1 MTINILSLG
10 GLVVGIG
17 MMVDNSIVVIDSC
30 FKMQDGIRTYDDAAI
45 AGANLVNGAVIASTI
60 TTIVVFLPIAL
71 MDGMSGQLFKD
82 VGFTDRL
89 FADSL
94 ADFCADARSPAFC
107 KVPACGKTN
116 FGCPTAGL
124 HKLERLYGA
133 LLDKALCHKLIVV
146 AIAIVMLAG
155 TFVMFTQIDS
165 ELMPMSDEG
174 SISISVT
181 TKTGLN
187 IDETDQIMTQLE
199 ALVAEQPDVESYSMR
214 GGGGSASIT
223 VTLKDDRSMQTDEFI
238 ALMRQETA
246 YVENASVEV
255 EERSSMSF
263 GSRGVQINLSGSNL
277 DVLEQTANEVKEV
290 MQEFDGI
297 DSVSTSLS
305 DGDPRAQIV
314 VDSVQAAAIGT
325 TPSAVLST
333 VRNMISGIEADYA
346 SGRAIRN
353 IPSRSC
359 IRKTASM
366 MSAIFPA

>member
-1 MTINILSLG
+1 MAAFGMTINILSLG

-82 VGFTDRL
+82 VGFTIVFSLTASLISALTLVPLL
-89 FADSL
+89 FAKFRPVEKQTS
-94 ADFCADARSPAFC
+94 AVNR
-107 KVPACGKTN
+107 
-116 FGCPTAGL
+116 GL

-214 GGGGSASIT
+214 GGGGAASIT
-223 VTLKDDRSMQTDEFI
+223 VTLKDGQ
-238 ALMRQETA
+238 
-246 YVENASVEV
+246 
-255 EERSSMSF
+255 
-263 GSRGVQINLSGSNL
+263 RGQRGY
-277 DVLEQTANEVKEV
+277 A
-290 MQEFDGI
+290 GI
-297 DSVSTSLS
+297 
-305 DGDPRAQIV
+305 
-314 VDSVQAAAIGT
+314 
-325 TPSAVLST
+325 
-333 VRNMISGIEADYA
+333 
-346 SGRAIRN
+346 
-353 IPSRSC
+353 
-359 IRKTASM
+359 
-366 MSAIFPA
+366 